1 MPHAAL
7 WVVQLGIAADRTE
20 QLLRFNA
27 ARGFV
32 GGATCLEVSDTVA
45 EIIVSM
51 PHAALWVV
59 QLGRMGIKW
68 KRLVSFN
75 AARGFVGGATV

>member
-59 QLGRMGIKW
+59 QRASARTLTLHGG
-68 KRLVSFN
+68 FN
-75 AARGFVGGATV
+75 AARGFVGGATG